1 MRYKIV
7 QHLASTLLYLHG
19 GWDRC
24 MLHRDIKPSNIMLDS
39 NFNAKLG
46 DFGLA
51 RLVDHASASQTTDLV
66 GTKGY
71 MDPRCVITRRA
82 SKKSDIYSFGIVA
95 LELACGR
102 KPINHEAPKDQVV
115 MLEWDRELHGKGEAL
130 LNTADQR
137 LGGHFDEQQMKC
149 LLILG
154 LRCAHYEYDRRSSIK
169 EALQVLNF
177 EASLPLLQF
186 DTPGSS
192 HHTPTM
198 NETASLFSTYYGD
211 TDSTR

>member
-1 MRYKIV
+1 
-7 QHLASTLLYLHG
+7 
-19 GWDRC
+19 
-24 MLHRDIKPSNIMLDS
+24 MLDS

-154 LRCAHYEYDRRSSIK
+154 LQCAHYEYDRRSSIK

-192 HHTPTM
+192 YHTPTM
-198 NETASLFSTYYGD
+198 NETSSLFSTYYGD

>member
-1 MRYKIV
+1 
-7 QHLASTLLYLHG
+7 
-19 GWDRC
+19 

-130 LNTADQR
+130 LNATNQR
-137 LGGHFDEQQMKC
+137 LGGHFDE
-149 LLILG
+149 
-154 LRCAHYEYDRRSSIK
+154 
-169 EALQVLNF
+169 
-177 EASLPLLQF
+177 
-186 DTPGSS
+186 
-192 HHTPTM
+192 
-198 NETASLFSTYYGD
+198 
-211 TDSTR
+211 